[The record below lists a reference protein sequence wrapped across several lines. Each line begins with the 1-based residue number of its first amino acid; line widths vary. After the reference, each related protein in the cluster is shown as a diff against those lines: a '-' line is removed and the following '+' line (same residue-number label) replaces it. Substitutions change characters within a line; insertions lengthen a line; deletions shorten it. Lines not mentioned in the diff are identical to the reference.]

1 MPDNHETTNTPNSL
15 RGVGPYGPNG
25 PEAEFRIPN
34 SKKFDPITLEIL
46 WRRLVSI
53 VDEAD
58 ASVARTAFSSL
69 LRDAHDYTCMFTD
82 SRGQELVQGTFCTPG
97 QAGAMALGVKT
108 LINSIA
114 LDNYQP
120 GDVFIVNDPW
130 LLAGHLNDVCVMT
143 PIFYRERPVAFTAC
157 VFHHSDIGGRVAS
170 DNRQVYEEG
179 IFIPPLKLYEAGV
192 LNESVLELIRWNVR
206 TPEEVT
212 GDIRSQVAANHVCA
226 QKVIEMLE
234 DEGLNTLDDLAD
246 EIIDRTE
253 KSMRAAISK
262 IPNGVYPYEGIIEG
276 AGKWDDIAIKVTVAV
291 KDSDI
296 HIDFDG
302 TSSQVDWGGN
312 VVYNFTYAYVFM
324 AVKSA
329 FDPDIPINEGAIRP
343 VKMTAP
349 EGTVVNCKFPAAVA
363 ARMQIGHFMTEMVFK
378 ALAAAT
384 PDNIIAESG
393 GTPAQTNIFYGK
405 RYNAAPWL
413 TMIIRG
419 GGLGAGSRM
428 DGHHCAI
435 FPANGANTPVEIFES
450 DTPLIVEERSLVC
463 DSGGPGKMRG
473 GLGRKMTIRVPDDD
487 YAPQG
492 PTSIA
497 VQAGRYKYPPRGLF
511 GAGPGFGARFLVN
524 EQPGDPSG
532 LTLCLPGDV
541 ILFDSAGG
549 GGYGDPLQRDPQA
562 VAADVV
568 NGYVSIEKAR
578 EDYGVVIDPATLRV
592 DAAET
597 EKLRTERYSKIEDCR
612 LKI

>member
-1 MPDNHETTNTPNSL
+1 MPDNGSSSTNPQSAIRNPRS
-15 RGVGPYGPNG
+15 
-25 PEAEFRIPN
+25 
-34 SKKFDPITLEIL
+34 KFDPITLEIL

-97 QAGAMALGVKT
+97 QAGAMALGVKR
-108 LINSIA
+108 LINIMPLSA
-114 LDNYQP
+114 YRP

-130 LLAGHLNDVCVMT
+130 LLAGHLNDVCVMS
-143 PIFYRERPVAFTAC
+143 PIFYRDRPVGFTAC

-179 IFIPPLKLYEAGV
+179 IFIPPLKLYDAGV
-192 LNESVLELIRWNVR
+192 LNEGVLEMIRWNVR

-212 GDIRSQVAANHVCA
+212 GDIRSQVAANHVCSR
-226 QKVIEMLE
+226 KVIEMLE
-234 DEGLNTLDDLAD
+234 DEGLDSLDDLAD
-246 EIIDRTE
+246 EIIERTE
-253 KSMRAAISK
+253 TSMRRAIAG
-262 IPNGVYPYEGIIEG
+262 IPDGVYSYDGIIEG
-276 AGKWDDIAIKVTVAV
+276 AGQREDIRIKLTVSV
-291 KDSDI
+291 KGSDI

-302 TSSQVDWGGN
+302 TSDQVDWGGN

-324 AVKSA
+324 AIKSA

-343 VKMTAP
+343 IKMTAP
-349 EGTVVNCKFPAAVA
+349 EGSVVNCKFPAAVA
-363 ARMQIGHFMTEMVFK
+363 ARMQIGHFMTEMIFK
-378 ALAAAT
+378 ALASAT

-405 RYNAAPWL
+405 RHNGHPWL

-419 GGLGAGSRM
+419 GGLGASSRM

-450 DTPLIVEERSLVC
+450 DTPLIVMERGLVC

-473 GLGRKMTIRVPDDD
+473 GLGRKMIIRIPEDEF
-487 YAPQG
+487 APEG

-497 VQAGRYKYPPRGLF
+497 VQAGRFKYAPQGLF
-511 GAGPGFGARFLVN
+511 GAETGSLAQFLVN
-524 EQPGDPSG
+524 DQSGDPSG
-532 LTLCLPGDV
+532 LTLCQNGDE
-541 ILFDSAGG
+541 IQFYSAGG
-549 GGYGDPLQRDPQA
+549 GGYGDPLQRDPEA
-562 VAADVV
+562 IDADIR
-568 NGYVSIEKAR
+568 NGYVSIAQAEKS
-578 EDYGVVIDPATLRV
+578 YGVVIDPKTLSV
-592 DAAET
+592 DRTAT
-597 EKLRTERYSKIEDCR
+597 EKLRSKRMTSDY
-612 LKI
+612 